1 MITFLNSRIFT
12 KALLLVNLQSRGQ
25 KMSVDILIDPA
36 TNDIAHRNGLIRYA
50 VSGNE
55 TAQRVI
61 TRIRRLKGEWFI
73 DTTAGMPYIQDI
85 LGKRDINYF
94 KLLLRKEILNTDG
107 VQSINNFRLSFNSK
121 TGHISVYVEI
131 KVDGKYI
138 PIVQEFTL

>member
-1 MITFLNSRIFT
+1 MAIDL
-12 KALLLVNLQSRGQ
+12 
-25 KMSVDILIDPA
+25 LIDPA
-36 TNDIAHRNGLIRYA
+36 TNDLGHRNGCILYA

-73 DTTAGMPYIQDI
+73 DTSVGMPYIQDI

-107 VQSINNFRLSFNSK
+107 VEAINNFRLSFNSK

-131 KVDGKYI
+131 KVSGEFI

>member
-1 MITFLNSRIFT
+1 
-12 KALLLVNLQSRGQ
+12 
-25 KMSVDILIDPA
+25 MSVDVLIDPA
-36 TNDIAHRNGLIRYA
+36 TNDISYRNGLIRYA

-73 DTTAGMPYIQDI
+73 DTAAGMPYIQDI

-94 KLLLRKEILNTDG
+94 KLLIRKEILNTDG

-131 KVDGKYI
+131 KVDGEYI

>member
-1 MITFLNSRIFT
+1 
-12 KALLLVNLQSRGQ
+12 
-25 KMSVDILIDPA
+25 MSVDLYIDPA
-36 TNDIAHRNGLIRYA
+36 TDDIAHRNGLIRYTT
-50 VSGNE
+50 SGNE

-73 DTTAGMPYIQDI
+73 NTEVGMPYIQDI

-121 TGHISVYVEI
+121 TGLISVYVEI
-131 KVDGKYI
+131 KVNGQYI
-138 PIVQEFTL
+138 PVVQELDL

>member
-1 MITFLNSRIFT
+1 
-12 KALLLVNLQSRGQ
+12 
-25 KMSVDILIDPA
+25 MSVDILIDPA

-61 TRIRRLKGEWFI
+61 MRIRRLKGEWFI

-131 KVDGKYI
+131 KVDGEYI

>member
-1 MITFLNSRIFT
+1 
-12 KALLLVNLQSRGQ
+12 
-25 KMSVDILIDPA
+25 MSVDILIDPA

-121 TGHISVYVEI
+121 TGLISVYVEI

>member
-1 MITFLNSRIFT
+1 
-12 KALLLVNLQSRGQ
+12 
-25 KMSVDILIDPA
+25 MSVDLLIDPA
-36 TNDIAHRNGLIRYA
+36 TNDLGHRNGRIRYA
-50 VSGNE
+50 TSGNE

-73 DTTAGMPYIQDI
+73 DTSAGMPYIQDI

-107 VQSINNFRLSFNSK
+107 VESIDNFRLSFNSK

-131 KVDGKYI
+131 KVSGEFI